1 MSEFINVASSEMLA
15 MFGLPGHWE
24 ILLIVLVILLLF
36 GGKKLPELARGLGR
50 GMRSFKQELQGMKT
64 DVANIDAGVKD
75 IGKDAGQMAESQT
88 SGGKS
93 EQQGQA

>member
-1 MSEFINVASSEMLA
+1 MSEFTNVASSEMLA

-64 DVANIDAGVKD
+64 DVADIDAGVKD
-75 IGKDAGQMAESQT
+75 IGNDAGQMAKGQA